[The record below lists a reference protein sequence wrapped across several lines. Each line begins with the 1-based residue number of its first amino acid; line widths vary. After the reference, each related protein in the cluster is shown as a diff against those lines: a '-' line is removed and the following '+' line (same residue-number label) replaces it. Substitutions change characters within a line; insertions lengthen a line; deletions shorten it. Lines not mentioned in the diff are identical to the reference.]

1 MKKAWTPDGETL
13 TWIRNTFAYDSI
25 DGTIVDTR
33 SDKRVGGLMQTVGYK
48 SVWLTN
54 RDVGLR
60 KRVYFHRL
68 AWFLHHGEWPTLMI
82 DHRNRDRLDNRIEN
96 LRLADDVTNAYNQ
109 GKIRTS
115 SGGKPSSPLLG
126 ACWDKHRGKWVSYIR
141 IDRKQ
146 TYLGSF
152 DSDEEAA
159 EAYRAAAEAYRAAAA
174 HHFGEFAPHASVDA
188 DSVETSATS
197 SETD

>member
-1 MKKAWTPDGETL
+1 MKKAWTPDSETL
-13 TWIRNTFAYDSI
+13 AWIRNTFAYDAVSGI
-25 DGTIVDTR
+25 IVDTR
-33 SDKRVGGLMQTVGYK
+33 SAKEVGGLMRTVGYK

-126 ACWDKHRGKWVSYIR
+126 ACWHKRRGKWVSYIR
-141 IDRKQ
+141 IDGKQ

-152 DSDEEAA
+152 DSDKEAA
-159 EAYRAAAEAYRAAAA
+159 EAYQAAAA
-174 HHFGEFAPHASVDA
+174 CHFGEYAAHS
-188 DSVETSATS
+188 SAES
-197 SETD
+197 